1 MDTRDYEKL
10 YKKYKAKY
18 LLLTRTA
25 NNNYTI
31 TKIDKV
37 VNQVDNPSIV
47 HESNHTQEYDN
58 TTPDW
63 PSISNK
69 VRPSVVQVYSISY
82 TIDPE
87 HPYIQPA
94 NELARGSGFVIHSSP
109 EKVLIMTN
117 SHVVEQ
123 AKTVYIRTE
132 QTHNEELKANVI
144 GICPSKD
151 LALIELEEDEIKK
164 LDPLPP
170 ALQFCDDRIYMDSI
184 PVMVAGY
191 PLGKENLKFTTGVL
205 SGNQNEYDVD
215 YDRYM
220 SYLQISAAVNP
231 GNSGGPLFNSKGE
244 VIGVNSAGYTFS
256 QNIAY
261 AIPTHII
268 ISVLNDLLNTPDKIV
283 SSFNYGFEWNNTS
296 QELLDN
302 YTHKCTMTGIY
313 INKVN
318 DVNVLK
324 LKVGDI
330 LHKIEFN
337 DVCAIKDIWN
347 LLINKSTNNINKL
360 YKMGTILTAIID
372 NFGVVKIYDNKNI
385 ETNWSLNKKKLNINE
400 LLDAITNKSNIKI
413 TLSRQ
418 KKIISYYTNADNVEN
433 IGIVYILPI
442 YKPIDWE
449 ICLGCCFT
457 PLNIPLVKI
466 SSLKKRNSNI
476 EDLHYFLIDKYR
488 NKNWIALTHIFPNS
502 DAYKSHIL
510 KDNEVGVITHINNTN
525 VSTMDELRTI
535 LSKLKGKYITVDF
548 ENGKRMVI
556 SDIKGNT
563 RQIDK
568 QIYEEHKIKLT
579 PFAEKWTS

>member
-1 MDTRDYEKL
+1 MEKRDYKRL
-10 YKKYKAKY
+10 YNKYKAKY
-18 LLLTRTA
+18 LLLTKTVD
-25 NNNYTI
+25 NSYTLR
-31 TKIDKV
+31 KIDKIDDRTLDS
-37 VNQVDNPSIV
+37 DNIDNMSD
-47 HESNHTQEYDN
+47 STQ
-58 TTPDW
+58 PDW

-69 VRPSVVQVYSISY
+69 VRPSVVQVHSISY

-94 NELARGSGFVIHSSP
+94 NELARGSGFIIHSSSD
-109 EKVLIMTN
+109 KVLIMTN
-117 SHVVEQ
+117 SHVVEE

-151 LALIELEEDEIKK
+151 LALIELEKEEIKK

-170 ALQFCDDRIYMDSI
+170 TLRFCDDRIYMDSI

-215 YDRYM
+215 HDRFM

-231 GNSGGPLFNSKGE
+231 GNSGGPLFNANGE
-244 VIGVNSAGYTFS
+244 VIGVNSAGFTFS

-268 ISVLNDLLNTPDKIV
+268 ISVLNDLLNTPNKIV
-283 SSFNYGFEWNNTS
+283 SVFNYGFDWNNS
-296 QELLDN
+296 SPELLKN
-302 YTHKCTMTGIY
+302 YSECDMTGIY

-318 DVNVLK
+318 DANVLK

-330 LHKIEFN
+330 LHKLELY
-337 DVCAIKDIWN
+337 DVTSIKDIWK
-347 LLINKSTNNINKL
+347 LLIRKLDSNINKL
-360 YKMGTILTAIID
+360 YSKGDKVTAVID
-372 NFGVVKIYDNKNI
+372 NFGVVKIYDTSNN
-385 ETNWSLNKKKLNINE
+385 ETMWSMNKKKLNINE
-400 LLDAITNKSNIKI
+400 LLDAITNKSQVKV
-413 TLSRQ
+413 TVSRN
-418 KKIISYYTNADNVEN
+418 KKVISYVASADNVEN
-433 IGIVYILPI
+433 NGVVSILPI

-466 SSLKKRNSNI
+466 SGMKKRNSDI

-488 NKNWIALTHIFPNS
+488 NQNWIALTHIFPTS
-502 DAYKSHIL
+502 DTYKSHIL
-510 KDNEVGVITHINNTN
+510 KNNEIGVITHINNIK
-525 VSTMDELRTI
+525 VCTMDELRSA
-535 LSKLKGKYITVDF
+535 LMKAKNKYITVDF
-548 ENGKRMVI
+548 ENGKRLVV
-556 SDIKGNT
+556 SDIKGHT
-563 RQIDK
+563 RKIDK
-568 QIYEEHKIKLT
+568 KIYQENKIKLT